1 MAPPADPVAVGRERR
16 LRSVIEFASEL
27 QDRLPVVD
35 QGTAVDV
42 LVADL
47 GQHLQTISKLE
58 KPSLLGL
65 VVADSATHSKEKHAD
80 DTAVRLLKDLEHL
93 ARNLWNLCIR
103 IKRDGAK
110 DGVCLERRQLLARAR
125 LFAFH
130 AIKLGR
136 TSRQQPRDAQPDAIY
151 LANMA
156 LTLAKVCI
164 NDADLDSARSVL
176 QQAAEW
182 VDELNQDAS
191 AATTRL
197 EAQYLTLRMALSC
210 KQDNLDVAEHMF
222 HKAQSLVESLDA
234 PSAETMAD
242 TLQHI
247 GAALAS
253 RGNHVK
259 ALEWLRRAHQVLH
272 APSLDKLSLLGLEL
286 RMAICHYR
294 IQSLLAIDSPESLQ
308 EANDLVAYFESELGD
323 KPVILHWRLDILLKS
338 PAEVFDAEAYAST
351 LHRMIRCFDSCQD
364 TLNFLLHHIK
374 ELGDVSA
381 RLATGLLDELARQH
395 VLPSGNVTWINKVLV
410 RRIWMATMDSSHDDP
425 VASLGKVLD
434 RTYDALSR
442 PMSPEA
448 AGAAHSLIWK
458 RLEASFADK
467 QHRVADEWCQV
478 ALHAVFGDCG
488 EANLGKFGRK
498 RILCALELN
507 DAERARD
514 AFHNM
519 PKGAQDDAL
528 SRYLMFKVSL
538 VSWDHELGC
547 ESIGQLSKSTDAA
560 RSLDMLYACIRE
572 AQEFG
577 DKLCTLAALKAV
589 CSGWSL
595 DETTSSNLPSIL
607 RCTIRLI
614 HLTEQEDKT
623 TTHEADFAQDT
634 CELFEKA
641 AEQAK
646 LGGRDDQGN
655 KVFTVQELHWFRK
668 NAYNIGATKC
678 CTWGLPEVMRIFD
691 TCLVFVDCYPK
702 DMARR
707 DEAELALM
715 AMRCHFVLGA
725 ALVSLARAED
735 RVHERLQR
743 YREARRHVAAFDGLM
758 QTDQADCHDAAVAK
772 DLLAKMSTLLV
783 FDFEGAACLNSW
795 EHLGGI
801 IRKAKP
807 CRDEAA
813 YKAMGDCLL
822 RSQAPAKVVY
832 GSMRLIINDMF
843 ELADFDSSRLAK
855 YLRCVFQAMLPL
867 DDALA
872 LDVFDQAVQL
882 AREGQEV

>member
-1 MAPPADPVAVGRERR
+1 MAPPADLVAVGRERK
-16 LRSVIEFASEL
+16 LRSVIEFATEL
-27 QDRLPVVD
+27 QERLPVVD
-35 QGTAVDV
+35 QGPDVDV

-47 GQHLQTISKLE
+47 GQHLQTLSTLANH
-58 KPSLLGL
+58 SWLGL
-65 VVADSATHSKEKHAD
+65 AIDGATRSKEKHAD
-80 DTAVRLLKDLEHL
+80 DGVARLLKELEH
-93 ARNLWNLCIR
+93 RGRSMWNLCIR
-103 IKRDGAK
+103 IKRDVGKEALL
-110 DGVCLERRQLLARAR
+110 VERRQLLARAR
-125 LFAFH
+125 LFAFQ

-136 TSRQQPRDAQPDAIY
+136 SSRQQPREAETEALY
-151 LANMA
+151 LLNMA
-156 LTLAKVCI
+156 LTLGKICI
-164 NDADLDSARSVL
+164 NDGDLDSACSVL

-182 VDELNQDAS
+182 VEQLQAAAGQNDDAP
-191 AATTRL
+191 AARTHQL
-197 EAQYLTLRMALSC
+197 EAQYLTLRMALAQGLVG
-210 KQDNLDVAEHMF
+210 KLDVASTEN
-222 HKAQSLVESLDA
+222 
-234 PSAETMAD
+234 MAD

-272 APSLDKLSLLGLEL
+272 WPSLDQLSLLGLEL
-286 RMAICHYR
+286 RMAICQCR

-338 PAEVFDAEAYAST
+338 RAEVFDAEAYAST
-351 LHRMIRCFDSCQD
+351 LRRMIRCFDSCED
-364 TLNFLLHHIK
+364 TLHFLLHHIK
-374 ELGDVSA
+374 ELCDMNP
-381 RLATGLLDELARQH
+381 RLAAGLLDELARQH
-395 VLPSGNVTWINKVLV
+395 VLPSGNVSWINKVLV
-410 RRIWMATMDSSHDDP
+410 RRIWMGTMDSSHEDAA
-425 VASLGKVLD
+425 ASLNKVLD

-448 AGAAHSLIWK
+448 TGAAHSLIWK
-458 RLEASFADK
+458 RIEASFAQQ
-467 QHRVADEWCQV
+467 QHGVADEWCQL

-514 AFHNM
+514 AFDQM
-519 PKGAQDDAL
+519 PKGAQDDGL

-538 VSWDHELGC
+538 VSWDHELGR
-547 ESIGQLSKSTDAA
+547 ESIGQLSKSRDAA
-560 RSLDMLYACIRE
+560 TRLDMLYACIRE

-589 CSGWSL
+589 CNGWTL
-595 DETTSSNLPSIL
+595 DERPPGNLASML

-614 HLTEQEDKT
+614 HLAEEEETVAEEHQ
-623 TTHEADFAQDT
+623 ADFAQET
-634 CELFEKA
+634 CEVFEKA
-641 AEQAK
+641 AEEAK

-678 CTWGLPEVMRIFD
+678 CSWALPETMRIFGS
-691 TCLVFVDCYPK
+691 CLAFVDCYPS
-702 DMARR
+702 DMARA
-707 DEAELALM
+707 DEGELTLM

-725 ALVSLARAED
+725 ALVSLGRTED
-735 RVHERLQR
+735 RVEERLER
-743 YREARRHVAAFDGLM
+743 YLEARRHIAAFDGLM
-758 QTDQADCHDAAVAK
+758 QTAQAHDHDAAVAK

-783 FDFEGAACLNSW
+783 FDFESAACLTQW
-795 EHLGGI
+795 EHLNGI

-832 GSMRLIINDMF
+832 GSMRLIINEIFD
-843 ELADFDSSRLAK
+843 LADFDNQRLAK
-855 YLRCVFQAMLPL
+855 YLRQCNWRVR
-867 DDALA
+867 D
-872 LDVFDQAVQL
+872 
-882 AREGQEV
+882 